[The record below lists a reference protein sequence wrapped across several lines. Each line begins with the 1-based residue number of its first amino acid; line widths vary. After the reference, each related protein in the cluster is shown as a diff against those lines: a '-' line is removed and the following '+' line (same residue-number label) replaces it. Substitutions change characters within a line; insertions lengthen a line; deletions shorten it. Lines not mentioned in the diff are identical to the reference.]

1 MPPSAVPNAM
11 AILFEIK
18 ALHGMSAAMVLPQK
32 SLTIPAAKARA
43 TIIITTDSTTIPNT
57 RLLRDAP
64 RIFLVLT
71 DFKRTGTRAKKK
83 LMKLM
88 NAMTITKM
96 AMARSVYVVVLLP
109 LLPAL
114 EIVFSKYISSNGNS
128 LILSLD
134 SASFLSSSDSS
145 SPCSFAILLKVFTT

>member
-1 MPPSAVPNAM
+1 MPPSAVPNAI
-11 AILFEIK
+11 AILLEIK
-18 ALHGMSAAMVLPQK
+18 ALHGMSAAKVLPQK

-109 LLPAL
+109 LLPVL